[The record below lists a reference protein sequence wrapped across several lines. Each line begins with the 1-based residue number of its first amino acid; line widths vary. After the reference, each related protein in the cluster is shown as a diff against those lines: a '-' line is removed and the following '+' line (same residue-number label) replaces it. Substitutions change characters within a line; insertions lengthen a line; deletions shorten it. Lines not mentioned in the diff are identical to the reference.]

1 MATDLKSAL
10 TDLSKRLH
18 EQGDKGQLVDD
29 LIELIDDSPEI
40 QLAVWQ
46 TGSSWGP
53 EASSDNPENV
63 IRATAPSDTEPTAY
77 EVIGQRAGWLKCTA
91 TGGPLGSFKVT
102 LIRRDWV
109 AEEDRESAHAAH
121 HLYRGRRQERGA
133 AGP

>member
-1 MATDLKSAL
+1 MTTDLKSAL

-46 TGSSWGP
+46 TGSTWGP
-53 EASSDNPENV
+53 EVSSDNPDDV
-63 IRATAPSDTEPTAY
+63 IMAKSPSDLELRPY
-77 EVIGQRAGWLKCTA
+77 QVMGQRGGWAKCKVVEA
-91 TGGPLGSFKVT
+91 AGSFKIA

-109 AEEDRESAHAAH
+109 IQGDLEKFDRLLESSPAV
-121 HLYRGRRQERGA
+121 
-133 AGP
+133 